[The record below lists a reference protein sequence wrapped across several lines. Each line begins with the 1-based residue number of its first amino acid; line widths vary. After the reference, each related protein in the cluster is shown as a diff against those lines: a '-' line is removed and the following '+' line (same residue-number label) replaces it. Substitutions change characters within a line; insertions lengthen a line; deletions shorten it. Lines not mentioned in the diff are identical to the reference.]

1 MGESVLQTF
10 YQLFILQKG
19 KKNPQIQQRQYDLL
33 TGAIFLLVCLLSI
46 SYFLILSLTNFQ
58 NILEVTIGYI
68 FFLTPLLI
76 AYFFSRR
83 RKYTAAAFLY
93 VLSHIPIIYTSI
105 SASYLGNNPLYSNH
119 CLSLVFFFLI
129 PLFISVIFLPPLYTT
144 FFTLII
150 IPLLFTYPYF
160 FPQIAFESVIK
171 GPFAFILIFYFFII
185 FLHYYNDS
193 LEQNRQQKLKESQEK
208 YQTIFEQT
216 KTILVCLN
224 KDNTIKDINGE
235 AQRLYNTT
243 RLAAV
248 GKDFFHSFVPIEEH
262 HFLKNNLR
270 AVFAG
275 QKKFHFINEV
285 STKKGTSRI
294 IIWDSV
300 AQYDANG
307 QIFGVILS
315 GQDITSVK
323 KHEQALLE
331 KEHYLRS
338 IFEQMI
344 SGFAIGEIV
353 YDESHRPIDYRYV
366 QVNPA
371 FERITGLPRT
381 HVQGK
386 TATQLFPNV
395 SRQWIDR
402 YVKIAITGNPMNF
415 EDYRK
420 DLDRTF
426 EVSAFQI
433 KPGQFATIF
442 SDITEAKK
450 SREKIKE
457 QNQKLQ
463 ELNTVKNVFLNITSH
478 ELRTPMT
485 AISGHVEMLLGGML
499 GEISE
504 EQKCSLET
512 ILRNTKRLNH
522 LVQDVLDFSRL
533 ESGTMKFAVE
543 DVDMDEL
550 IDHTAET
557 MQSAADFKSI
567 TIDVITNHSLPHLSV
582 DKERISQV
590 IINLLNNAIK
600 YSPEQ
605 GIISLSAYQKDD
617 MITIEIHDQGRGI
630 PADQLDK
637 VFEPFHQVN
646 YEADKKFKGAGI
658 GLTISKGIVLAHGG
672 NIWVES
678 VVGKGSTF
686 KFTLP
691 LCAEKDLEARF
702 KESMQLS

>member
-1 MGESVLQTF
+1 MGEKVLQTL
-10 YQLFILQKG
+10 YQLFISHKG

-33 TGAIFLLVCLLSI
+33 TGAIFFLVGLLSI
-46 SYFLILSLTNFQ
+46 SYLLILSLTNFQ
-58 NILEVTIGYI
+58 NSSEITIAFL
-68 FFLTPLLI
+68 FFLSPLLI
-76 AYFFSRR
+76 AYFLSRR

-105 SASYLGNNPLYSNH
+105 SATYLGNNPLYSNH

-144 FFTLII
+144 FFTILI

-160 FPQIAFESVIK
+160 FPQIPVESVIK
-171 GPFAFILIFYFFII
+171 GPFTFIVIFYFFII
-185 FLHYYNDS
+185 FLHYYNNS
-193 LEQNRQQKLKESQEK
+193 LEENRQQKLKESQEK

-216 KTILVCLN
+216 KTIMVCLN
-224 KDNTIKDINGE
+224 KDYTIKDLNSE
-235 AQRLYNTT
+235 AQRLYTTT

-248 GKDFFHSFVPIEEH
+248 GKDFFYSFVPHEEH
-262 HFLKNNLR
+262 HFLKNNLCS
-270 AVFAG
+270 VFSG

-285 STKKGTSRI
+285 IKKNGSSRI
-294 IIWDSV
+294 ISWNSV
-300 AQYDANG
+300 PQYDGKGN
-307 QIFGVILS
+307 IFGVILS

-331 KEHYLRS
+331 KEQYLS
-338 IFEQMI
+338 HIFDRMI
-344 SGFAIGEIV
+344 TGFAISEIV
-353 YDESHRPIDYRYV
+353 YDESHQPIDYRYI

-371 FERITGLPRT
+371 FERITSLKKT
-381 HVQGK
+381 QVEGK
-386 TATQLFPNV
+386 TAAQLFPHV
-395 SRQWIDR
+395 SKQWIDR
-402 YVKIAITGNPMNF
+402 YVKVATTGSPMNF
-415 EDYRK
+415 EDYHK
-420 DLDRTF
+420 DLDKTF

-457 QNQKLQ
+457 QNEKLQ
-463 ELNTVKNVFLNITSH
+463 KLNTVKNAFLNITSH

-485 AISGHVEMLLGGML
+485 AISGHVEMLLGRML

-504 EQKCSLET
+504 EQERSLET

-543 DVDMDEL
+543 EVDMDEL

-557 MQSAADFKSI
+557 MQSAADAKSI
-567 TIDVITNHSLPHLSV
+567 TIDVITNHSLPHLCV
-582 DKERISQV
+582 DKERICQV

-605 GIISLSAYQKDD
+605 GIISLTACQKEESV
-617 MITIEIHDQGRGI
+617 TIEIHDQGRGI

-637 VFEPFHQVN
+637 IFEPFHQVN
-646 YEADKKFKGAGI
+646 YGADKEFKGAGI

-678 VVGKGSTF
+678 AIGHGSTF

-691 LCAEKDLEARF
+691 LCAAKDLEARF